1 MDSDILQITCE
12 QTINIQYVN
21 KDSNHQSNIYVP
33 PPCFWTTTQK
43 HGRNALLDTNLMT
56 WINLT
61 ESWNCYLCAVL
72 SWTFVE
78 PRFIVLSHLF
88 IMLSLLSLLMLWYLV
103 CPLSRLVSLSV
114 WVFIE
119 TVFDAV
125 LSGSQG
131 DSGGPLS
138 CFTGSR
144 YELAGLV
151 SWGVGCGRARR
162 PGVYTKIQQ
171 HIEWMSDIMSKFP
184 RWCTPECL
192 TVKNLFYSEE
202 SMFCFIHRWSEYLV
216 FRWCHDWR

>member
-1 MDSDILQITCE
+1 MWAN
-12 QTINIQYVN
+12 NIQYVN

-78 PRFIVLSHLF
+78 PWFIVLSHLF

-114 WVFIE
+114 SLESLSKLSLTLCCLGLRGTLEVLCPASRGAGMSWLVWWVGE
-119 TVFDAV
+119 SVVDEPEDQESTQKSNNT
-125 LSGSQG
+125 LSG
-131 DSGGPLS
+131 
-138 CFTGSR
+138 
-144 YELAGLV
+144 
-151 SWGVGCGRARR
+151 
-162 PGVYTKIQQ
+162 
-171 HIEWMSDIMSKFP
+171 
-184 RWCTPECL
+184 CL
-192 TVKNLFYSEE
+192 TSWVSFPDDVHLS
-202 SMFCFIHRWSEYLV
+202 V
-216 FRWCHDWR
+216 